1 MFFSILF
8 LLLFYKQRENRKEF
22 CYKFVSAFFFFFSWS
37 SFFHLGFHVTGFSEK
52 DKKKKKT
59 DSHSLQTAFLQ
70 MMISGSPLKK
80 ESNWKQLAFWSSFF
94 SVLGRCSVIE
104 TLVLPLHEP
113 KEHTNERTRGGR
125 RFLRNKLLRF
135 GKHEPQAICEQTD
148 RKQRKYALKSILLL
162 FCLENIFYARTDIS

>member
-1 MFFSILF
+1 MDSFLSDHDCLWNIRIAWSLFSSMFFSILF
-8 LLLFYKQRENRKEF
+8 LLLIYNQRENRKEF

-80 ESNWKQLAFWSSFF
+80 ESNWKQFVFWSSSF
-94 SVLGRCSVIE
+94 SSSRKRLYNSNIE
-104 TLVLPLHEP
+104 EKCKLF
-113 KEHTNERTRGGR
+113 R
-125 RFLRNKLLRF
+125 RS
-135 GKHEPQAICEQTD
+135 ECVVAIMV
-148 RKQRKYALKSILLL
+148 K
-162 FCLENIFYARTDIS
+162 